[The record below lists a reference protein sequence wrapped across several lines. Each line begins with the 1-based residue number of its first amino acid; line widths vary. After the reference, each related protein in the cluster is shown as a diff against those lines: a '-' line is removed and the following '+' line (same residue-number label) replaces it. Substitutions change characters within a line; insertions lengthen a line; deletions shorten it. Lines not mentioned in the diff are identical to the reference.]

1 MSTATLEV
9 QQVYVPMPIK
19 TQVQAIYES
28 DMDADCVALVWP
40 EELEAAEFI
49 NEVHGKPTRFVYC
62 PSELAMREALVNFA
76 SAPECLVLVSKYNE
90 VQLAKDVLARLWKQA
105 PQQISPW
112 KNLQQFIK
120 VREIDPRLKKNGG
133 WIAKALLGRL
143 DQYQRKVSF
152 GEVLDQENA
161 WKALG
166 LAYLNYSD
174 PTLDLQSL
182 FSWSVSNGA
191 AALVE
196 QLPEDLKENLDDW
209 LKLGLPK
216 SSVLVKSLLLDG
228 QADDLLPIGLACSIM
243 YYPSVEQHSMID
255 TTQLHISRGV
265 FKERFLAGETFEQGL
280 LQQFGIE
287 AVNSV
292 TLLLRQQGF
301 QAMDS
306 VLGKAEQ
313 ILASLDLSSVIGLST
328 VLPASLRKRL
338 SRYAYALSGV
348 LAGGDVGLAE
358 IALAEVKQ
366 HVLAGFSSQQETMQR
381 AEMALRL
388 ARWLQRAPDLSVNAV
403 AAISEYIEQGSFAD
417 WARSVVWS
425 GDVHEDLSKIYHQL
439 TERVGEKREAQNK
452 AFAEHMAGIARGDTL
467 PDNFIP
473 VESALERLIAPIAR
487 ENPVLLL
494 VLDGMSE
501 AVYRELNEDL
511 VKHHWLELRAESNQ
525 ADPCLVSAL
534 PSVTQVSRCSLLSG
548 FLQEGNA
555 PEEKKA
561 FAAHPELKKLAST
574 KFPPTV
580 YHKSDLI
587 QSGSGALNSDVRAK
601 LASTEYRILG
611 MVINAID
618 DQLSSS
624 SQVSVDWTLDNIT
637 LLRQVLEAAREA
649 GRVVVITSDHGHVL
663 DHDSFYQQPMS
674 DNGERYQLAGSNPS
688 GYEVTVSGDRVVTAD
703 KSVTMPWTE
712 RLRYTKS
719 KSMGYHGGVSLQEL
733 VIPLG
738 VFVSSAHVEALP
750 GWTEVPRH
758 LPEWWHSQASVNENK
773 SSYITPAQTETAGST
788 KSKKS
793 KKAAAAAEVM
803 DDMFASPVD
812 TPAADTEQGDA
823 WIDSLFTST
832 VYQQTKA
839 RAGRTA
845 VKEEQLRALITLLDQ
860 EKGQAMEAVV
870 LRHLS
875 IPKLRLRGFLA
886 GAQKLLNVDGYPI
899 LTVDRESQTIKLSVS
914 ELKNQFEL

>member
-1 MSTATLEV
+1 MSTASTV
-9 QQVYVPMPIK
+9 AQTYAPMPIK

-28 DMDADCVALVWP
+28 DIAANCVALVWP
-40 EELEAAEFI
+40 EELESTEFI
-49 NEVHGKPTRFVYC
+49 NEVKGTPTRFVYC
-62 PSELAMREALVNFA
+62 PSELAMREALVKF
-76 SAPECLVLVSKYNE
+76 SSSSERLVLVSKYNE
-90 VQLAKDVLARLWKQA
+90 VQLAKDVLARLWKQS

-143 DQYQRKVSF
+143 GSFQRKVGF

-161 WKALG
+161 WKALA

-182 FSWSVSNGA
+182 FSWSVGNGA

-216 SSVLVKSLLLDG
+216 SSALVKSLLLDG

-243 YYPSVEQHSMID
+243 YYPGVEQQSMID

-287 AVNSV
+287 AVDSV
-292 TLLLRQQGF
+292 TLLLHQQGF

-313 ILASLDLSSVIGLST
+313 ILASLDLTPVIGLST
-328 VLPASLRKRL
+328 VLPASLQKRL
-338 SRYAYALSGV
+338 SRYAHALSGF
-348 LAGGDVGLAE
+348 LAGGDAGLAE
-358 IALAEVKQ
+358 AALVEVKQ

-381 AEMALRL
+381 AEMAIRL
-388 ARWLQRAPDLSVNAV
+388 ARWLQQAPESSVDAV

-417 WARSVVWS
+417 WARSVVWA

-439 TERVGEKREAQNK
+439 TEQVGDKREAQNK
-452 AFAEHMAGIARGDTL
+452 AFAEHMASIARGDTL

-473 VESALERLIAPIAR
+473 VESALEKLIAPIAK

-525 ADPCLVSAL
+525 ADPCLVAAL

-548 FLQEGNA
+548 VLQEGSA

-561 FAAHPELKKLAST
+561 FAAYPELKKLASP

-611 MVINAID
+611 VVINAID

-624 SQVSVDWTLDNIT
+624 SQISFGWTLDNIT
-637 LLRQVLEAAREA
+637 LLRQVLEAARDA

-663 DHDSFYQQPMS
+663 DHNSFYQQPLS
-674 DNGERYQLAGSNPS
+674 DNGERYQLAAADPS
-688 GYEVTVSGDRVVTAD
+688 EYEVAVYGDRVVTAD

-719 KSMGYHGGVSLQEL
+719 KNMGYHGGASLQEL

-758 LPEWWHSQASVNENK
+758 LPEWWHAQSFVNENQ
-773 SSYITPAQTETAGST
+773 SSYITPAQAEVAGST
-788 KSKKS
+788 KAKKS

-812 TPAADTEQGDA
+812 APTTNPDQGA
-823 WIDSLFTST
+823 GWVDSLFVST
-832 VYQQTKA
+832 VYQQIKA

-845 VKEEQLRALITLLDQ
+845 VKEEQLRALITLLEQ
-860 EKGQAMEAVV
+860 QQGQAMEAAV
-870 LRHLS
+870 LRHLG

-914 ELKNQFEL
+914 ELKNQFEI